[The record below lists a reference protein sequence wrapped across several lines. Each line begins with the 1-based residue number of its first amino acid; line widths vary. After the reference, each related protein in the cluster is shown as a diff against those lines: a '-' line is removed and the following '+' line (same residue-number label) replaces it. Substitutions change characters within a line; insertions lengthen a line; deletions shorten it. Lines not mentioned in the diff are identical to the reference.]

1 LKKFIECYIPITTC
15 NFKCHY
21 CYIGQMENFKNQP
34 PQFKYD
40 NEYIAKAF
48 SKKRLGGECLVNL
61 CAGGETL
68 LVPRMVE
75 LTKLLLEEGHYV
87 SIVTNGTISARF
99 DEIIKF
105 PERLLEK
112 LFFKFSFHYLEL
124 KRLNKMETFFSNIK
138 KIKDAGCS
146 FTLELTP
153 NDEFI
158 PYIEDIIKLS
168 QKYVGAKCQVTIARK
183 DFDPEINIL
192 TKYNKDEYK
201 KIWSIFDSELFKF
214 KLPLYNEKRNEFCY
228 AGDWSIVLN
237 LGTGEYKQCY
247 AQSRLGNFYEDIDK
261 PLNLLSVGHNCKL
274 PHCFNAHSFL
284 ALGAIPDILE
294 KETYAL
300 LRNRVCID
308 GSEWLTPKYKEFFNR
323 KLKDYNKIYNEKEQK
338 IIDRKNKYLFL
349 KDKMYKI
356 SWNKIYNHFRRK
368 KISNLKYKMDKKEN

>member
-1 LKKFIECYIPITTC
+1 MKRFIDCYIPITVC

-48 SKKRLGGECLVNL
+48 SKKRLGGECLINL

-75 LTKLLLEEGHYV
+75 LIKFLLEDGHYV
-87 SIVTNGTISARF
+87 TVITNGSITRRF
-99 DEIIKF
+99 DEIVKF
-105 PERLLEK
+105 PKILLERLFL
-112 LFFKFSFHYLEL
+112 KFSFHYLEL
-124 KRLNKMETFFSNIK
+124 KRLNKIDEFFSNINK
-138 KIKDAGCS
+138 VKNAGIS
-146 FTLELTP
+146 FSLEITP
-153 NDEFI
+153 NDELI
-158 PYIEDIIKLS
+158 PYIDEIIQLS
-168 QKYVGAKCQVTIARK
+168 NERIGAMPHITIARK
-183 DFDPEINIL
+183 DYDPNISIL
-192 TKYNKDEYK
+192 SQYTKEKYND
-201 KIWSIFDSELFKF
+201 IWKVFNSDLFRFKMEL
-214 KLPLYNEKRNEFCY
+214 YHVKRKEFCY
-228 AGDWSIVLN
+228 AGEWSIVLN

-247 AQSRLGNFYEDIDK
+247 AQSRLGNFFKDIDK
-261 PLNLLSVGHNCKL
+261 PLNLLPVGHNCKL
-274 PHCFNAHSFL
+274 PYCFNGHSFL
-284 ALGAIPDILE
+284 TLGNIPEINSMSY
-294 KETYAL
+294 KNV
-300 LRNRVCID
+300 RNRVCID